1 MQSYGAFDLSKFAE
15 NKHRFYDLGTKRM
28 ADVAEELEAQM
39 MATATLLNVGTPG
52 PALAA
57 ATGTNTT
64 LKSNAT
70 DSAGGVALT
79 TAGTY
84 YNLNSISL
92 TAGTWAVFGE
102 MTTGGT
108 TGTITPAL
116 SGTTASGTNLA
127 PVQTKAGGTAQGNT
141 EYIGAVIKVA
151 STTTVYL
158 NGTASI
164 AGSTGYGTIFAIQ
177 IA

>member
-1 MQSYGAFDLSKFAE
+1 
-15 NKHRFYDLGTKRM
+15 
-28 ADVAEELEAQM
+28 
-39 MATATLLNVGTPG
+39 MATLIDVGTPG

-57 ATGTNTT
+57 ATGTSTA
-64 LKSNAT
+64 LKSYAT
-70 DSAGGVALT
+70 DSAGSISMI
-79 TAGTY
+79 TAGSY
-84 YNLNSISL
+84 YTLNSISL

-151 STTTVYL
+151 GTTTVYL

-164 AGSTGYGTIFAIQ
+164 TSTIGYGTIFAIQ

>member
-1 MQSYGAFDLSKFAE
+1 
-15 NKHRFYDLGTKRM
+15 
-28 ADVAEELEAQM
+28 
-39 MATATLLNVGTPG
+39 MATLINVGTPS

-64 LKSNAT
+64 IKSNGT
-70 DSAGGVALT
+70 DSAGGVGMT

-84 YNLNSISL
+84 YQLNSISL
-92 TAGTWAVFGE
+92 TAGTWAVLGE

-116 SGTTASGTNLA
+116 SGTTASGTNVV
-127 PVQTKAGGTAQGNT
+127 PVQTIAGGSSQGNT
-141 EYIGAVIKVA
+141 MYIGAVIKVA
-151 STTTVYL
+151 STTTIYL

-164 AGSTGYGTIFAIQ
+164 SSQTGYGTIFAIR

>member
-1 MQSYGAFDLSKFAE
+1 
-15 NKHRFYDLGTKRM
+15 
-28 ADVAEELEAQM
+28 
-39 MATATLLNVGTPG
+39 MATLIDVGTPG

-57 ATGTNTT
+57 ATGTSTA
-64 LKSNAT
+64 LKSYAT
-70 DSAGGVALT
+70 DSAGSISMI
-79 TAGTY
+79 TAGSY
-84 YNLNSISL
+84 YTLISISL

-102 MTTGGT
+102 MTTAGT

-127 PVQTKAGGTAQGNT
+127 QVQTKAGGTAEGNT

-151 STTTVYL
+151 GTTTVYL

-164 AGSTGYGTIFAIQ
+164 ASSTGYGTIFAIQ